1 MYSFFFLTILR
12 AVLSGNRIS
21 SVFLRAVRKENAKTP
36 VIPISP
42 TSLVKLREY
51 FSFSKTMTAA
61 ARVSRRLTGWTRCQL
76 GDDNRL
82 QWKPCSIDVS
92 YPDVTATD
100 SLSPHCNLNWST
112 HTTRHRWNCCG
123 KTGCPHRDRFDIPT
137 AYSHA
142 ELSAYFKS
150 PVKPSLELADAVS
163 WVTLR

>member
-61 ARVSRRLTGWTRCQL
+61 ARVSRRLTGWTRC
-76 GDDNRL
+76 
-82 QWKPCSIDVS
+82 
-92 YPDVTATD
+92 
-100 SLSPHCNLNWST
+100 
-112 HTTRHRWNCCG
+112 
-123 KTGCPHRDRFDIPT
+123 
-137 AYSHA
+137 
-142 ELSAYFKS
+142 
-150 PVKPSLELADAVS
+150 
-163 WVTLR
+163 